1 MAKAIEIKSFSY
13 KYPDGTVALS
23 DINLDIEEKQ
33 KVVLIG
39 PNGAGKSTLMLAMAG
54 FVKGQG
60 EIIINGLTV
69 EKKNLKKIRTVIGC
83 CFENPDNQLFMPTLF
98 DDVAFGP
105 LNMGFD
111 VEQVKMRVMQ
121 SLRTVGLEAMAE
133 KAPHHLSAG
142 QKRAAAIATVLS
154 MSPHI
159 IALDEPD
166 GNLDPRN
173 REKLVTLLKDL
184 PQTLIIA
191 TCNMNFAAAIGDRAI
206 LVDKGRII
214 ADGDAKE
221 IMFDTKLMTEYG
233 LERPI
238 KSKPAFLPS
247 NRPSRIC
254 GIYRLKIWVLPV
266 LTIIA
271 GFAAVFRRLFTVPAK
286 LSNR

>member
-1 MAKAIEIKSFSY
+1 MTKAIEIKNFTY
-13 KYPDGTVALS
+13 KYPDGTAALY
-23 DINLDIEEKQ
+23 DINLNIEKGQ

-54 FVKGQG
+54 FAKGEG
-60 EIIINGLTV
+60 EIIVNGLTV

-83 CFENPDNQLFMPTLF
+83 CFENPDDQLFMPTLF

-111 VEQVKMRVMQ
+111 TEQVKMRVAQ
-121 SLRTVGLEAMAE
+121 ALRTVGMEAMAE

-154 MSPHI
+154 MSPDI

-166 GNLDPRN
+166 GSLDPRN
-173 REKLVTLLKDL
+173 REKLVALLKNL

-191 TCNMNFAAAIGDRAI
+191 TCNMNFAAAIGDRAV

-214 ADGDAKE
+214 ADGEAKE
-221 IMFDTKLMTEYG
+221 IMFDTKLMAEYG
-233 LERPI
+233 LEM
-238 KSKPAFLPS
+238 PA
-247 NRPSRIC
+247 
-254 GIYRLKIWVLPV
+254 VV
-266 LTIIA
+266 
-271 GFAAVFRRLFTVPAK
+271 V
-286 LSNR
+286 

>member
-13 KYPDGTVALS
+13 KYPDGTVALN
-23 DINLDIEEKQ
+23 DINLSIEEKE

-54 FVKGQG
+54 FAKGEG
-60 EIIINGLTV
+60 EIIVNGLKV

-83 CFENPDNQLFMPTLF
+83 CFENPDDQLFMPTLF

-111 VEQVKMRVMQ
+111 TEQVKMRVAQ
-121 SLRTVGLEAMAE
+121 ALRTVGLESMAE

-154 MSPHI
+154 MSPDI

-166 GNLDPRN
+166 GSLDPRN
-173 REKLVTLLKDL
+173 REKLVALLKNL

-191 TCNMNFAAAIGDRAI
+191 TCNMNFAAAIGDRAV

-221 IMFDTKLMTEYG
+221 IMFDSKLMTEYG
-233 LERPI
+233 LEM
-238 KSKPAFLPS
+238 PAM
-247 NRPSRIC
+247 
-254 GIYRLKIWVLPV
+254 VV
-266 LTIIA
+266 
-271 GFAAVFRRLFTVPAK
+271 
-286 LSNR
+286 